1 MVSRAIANPDPPE
14 PGKSRPGG
22 ALQVYGRIDNPMSF
36 SQEMG
41 KTFAALTGCSVDQGP
56 AVALTCMCE
65 GLTPLNFVRK
75 YHMIQGR
82 PTMRADAMRA
92 EFRMNHGG
100 DFELVELSPDAVA
113 IKVTDAKNRS
123 RDFRLT
129 WLESQQELWPW
140 KSGKGPGAKDAKD
153 REPVIANLKDNW
165 STPRGRQNMMLAR
178 ITSEAMRAMC
188 PELVAGVYTPEE
200 LSDAIDADYTVVSSA
215 PAIAARKTASDML
228 AEQAAKQQQSAA
240 GDQATGQVAAARATT
255 DGGDEDA
262 LEAGFEIAP
271 AADAASASDASDSA
285 ESATGTITEAQRE
298 EVRSLAE
305 YLAIPHEQLQSILAK
320 RNVQSFRSLS
330 HEQAEEILSKF
341 RAFARQ
347 KRAAEGSSGN

>member
-1 MVSRAIANPDPPE
+1 MVTTALANTDPPE
-14 PGKSRPGG
+14 PSRNRPAGT
-22 ALQVYGRIDNPMSF
+22 LQVYSRIDNPLSF

-41 KTFAALTGCSVDQGP
+41 KTFAALTGCSLDQGP

-65 GLTPLNFVRK
+65 GLTPLNFIRK
-75 YHMIQGR
+75 YHMIQGK

-100 DFELVELSPDAVA
+100 DFEIIELSPDAVA
-113 IKVTDAKNRS
+113 IRVIDARERS
-123 RDFRLT
+123 RDFRIT
-129 WLESQQELWPW
+129 WQEAQQELWPW

-240 GDQATGQVAAARATT
+240 GDQATGQVAAAR
-255 DGGDEDA
+255 GNEDA
-262 LEAGFEIAP
+262 IEAEFEITP
-271 AADAASASDASDSA
+271 AAGDASVPDASEPA
-285 ESATGTITEAQRE
+285 AGTITEAQRE

-347 KRAAEGSSGN
+347 KRAAEGGAGN

>member
-1 MVSRAIANPDPPE
+1 MVTTALANPDPPE
-14 PGKSRPGG
+14 PSRNRPAGT
-22 ALQVYGRIDNPMSF
+22 LQVYSRIDNPLSF

-41 KTFAALTGCSVDQGP
+41 KTFAALTGCSLDQGP

-75 YHMIQGR
+75 YHMIQGK

-100 DFELVELSPDAVA
+100 DFEIIELSPDAVA
-113 IKVTDAKNRS
+113 IRVIDARERS
-123 RDFRLT
+123 RDFRIT
-129 WLESQQELWPW
+129 WQEAQQELWPW

-240 GDQATGQVAAARATT
+240 GDQATGQVAAAR
-255 DGGDEDA
+255 GNEDA
-262 LEAGFEIAP
+262 IEAEFEITP
-271 AADAASASDASDSA
+271 AAGDASVPDASEPA
-285 ESATGTITEAQRE
+285 AGTITEAQRE

-347 KRAAEGSSGN
+347 KRAAEGGAGN

>member
-1 MVSRAIANPDPPE
+1 MVTTALANPDPPE
-14 PGKSRPGG
+14 PSRNRPAGT
-22 ALQVYGRIDNPMSF
+22 LQVYSRIDNPLSF

-41 KTFAALTGCSVDQGP
+41 KTFAALTGCSLDQGP

-65 GLTPLNFVRK
+65 GLTPLNFIRK
-75 YHMIQGR
+75 YHMIQGK

-100 DFELVELSPDAVA
+100 DFEIIELSPDAVA
-113 IKVTDAKNRS
+113 IRVIDARERS
-123 RDFRLT
+123 RDFRIT
-129 WLESQQELWPW
+129 WQEAQQELWPW

-240 GDQATGQVAAARATT
+240 GDQATGQVAAAR
-255 DGGDEDA
+255 GNEDA
-262 LEAGFEIAP
+262 IEAEFEITP
-271 AADAASASDASDSA
+271 AAGDASVPDASEPA
-285 ESATGTITEAQRE
+285 AGTITEAQRE

-347 KRAAEGSSGN
+347 KRAAEGGAGN